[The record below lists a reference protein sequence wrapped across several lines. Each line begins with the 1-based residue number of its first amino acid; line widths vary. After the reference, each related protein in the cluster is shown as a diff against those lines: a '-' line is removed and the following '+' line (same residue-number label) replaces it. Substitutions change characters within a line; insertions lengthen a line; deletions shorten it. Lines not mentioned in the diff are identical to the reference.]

1 MSTLIRFNGF
11 TKVNKRSSGAN
22 AFAKRARS
30 MTLDMRNKFSCGAVK
45 GDIMSNQELAE
56 NYTN

>member
-1 MSTLIRFNGF
+1 MVY
-11 TKVNKRSSGAN
+11 KVFNKRSSGAN
-22 AFAKRARS
+22 AFAIRARS